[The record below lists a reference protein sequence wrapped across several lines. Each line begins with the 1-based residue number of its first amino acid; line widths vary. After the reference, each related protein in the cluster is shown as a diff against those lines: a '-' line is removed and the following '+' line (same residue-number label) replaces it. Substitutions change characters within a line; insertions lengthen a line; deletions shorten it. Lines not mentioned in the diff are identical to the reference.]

1 MHIKPPLAANIH
13 LHYSTSR
20 DILSPYQQLNKTGL
34 LHYIYSS
41 DICNTYYIF
50 KCKSTLFTNIFSHV
64 VEYEKSLRPF
74 KVATLH

>member
-13 LHYSTSR
+13 LHYSTSH
-20 DILSPYQQLNKTGL
+20 YQQLNKTGL

-41 DICNTYYIF
+41 DIFKTYYIF
-50 KCKSTLFTNIFSHV
+50 KYKSTLFPNIYLCGVV
-64 VEYEKSLRPF
+64 VEYEKRLRPF